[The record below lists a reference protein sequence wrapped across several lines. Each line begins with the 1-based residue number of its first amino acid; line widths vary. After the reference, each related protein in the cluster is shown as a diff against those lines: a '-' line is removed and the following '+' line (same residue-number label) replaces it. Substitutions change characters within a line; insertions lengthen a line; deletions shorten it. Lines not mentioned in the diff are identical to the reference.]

1 MSAIET
7 ALCGGLYTPNQLRC
21 RHEGGQR
28 GLQEGSLER

>member
-7 ALCGGLYTPNQLRC
+7 ALCGGLYTPNQHRC